1 MSIIRIGTAPP
12 APVPASITRR
22 QCALEMLARDLIA
35 GPEAVAMVATATPPA
50 LVEALITAM
59 PEPDATLAR
68 VDFAAGTYERDT
80 PLLTALMTAQGA
92 TSADIDAFFRAAAA
106 R

>member
-1 MSIIRIGTAPP
+1 MA
-12 APVPASITRR
+12 
-22 QCALEMLARDLIA
+22 
-35 GPEAVAMVATATPPA
+35 
-50 LVEALITAM
+50 
-59 PEPDATLAR
+59 
-68 VDFAAGTYERDT
+68 TYERDT